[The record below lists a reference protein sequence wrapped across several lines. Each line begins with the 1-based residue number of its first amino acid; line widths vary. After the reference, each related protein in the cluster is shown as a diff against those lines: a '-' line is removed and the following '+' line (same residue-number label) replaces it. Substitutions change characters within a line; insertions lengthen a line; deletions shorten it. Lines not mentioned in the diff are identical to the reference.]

1 MVLARRSTG
10 LSCVRTEFVHAID
23 NETNAVRTKLLE
35 EYYVVIDDLEPSNSS
50 VTNPTHYTFDTITS
64 ASGGFVGVINEL
76 ILILLLC
83 VYMLSTRTMRTVD
96 DHEMEQQRPHEMT
109 TLQRIEA
116 AIRHYVILKAK
127 LSALT
132 GGLVLFILF
141 ICGVKLWLVWGV
153 LTFVLNF
160 IPNVG
165 SAIAMVLPIPVI
177 LVDQT
182 LSPGAKAAGILL
194 PAVVQM
200 YIGNVMEPALFG
212 KSLNLTALSVLAA
225 LVLWSSI
232 WGLYGAI
239 LSVPLLGVVRAA
251 SPLHLPTVVDR
262 KHRAD
267 TQFKILLDATDYP
280 LAKQI
285 LNVIRE
291 DNSIEEGLEM
301 TRTGGLAN
309 LTLLPTD
316 PLAEKAARE
325 QEKAEADRQRAAR
338 GQDVTAIVQAVPV
351 NGNQATSNGRFYRQ
365 EEEPQEFYDGDEGPF
380 TGSVQSDRA
389 AQPVRPLCAAS
400 ALRLWFLTGRGE
412 QGDEYDGYDD
422 GYGDNG
428 YGGGGGQYA
437 QPRGRGP

>member
-1 MVLARRSTG
+1 
-10 LSCVRTEFVHAID
+10 
-23 NETNAVRTKLLE
+23 
-35 EYYVVIDDLEPSNSS
+35 
-50 VTNPTHYTFDTITS
+50 
-64 ASGGFVGVINEL
+64 
-76 ILILLLC
+76 
-83 VYMLSTRTMRTVD
+83 
-96 DHEMEQQRPHEMT
+96 
-109 TLQRIEA
+109 
-116 AIRHYVILKAK
+116 
-127 LSALT
+127 
-132 GGLVLFILF
+132 
-141 ICGVKLWLVWGV
+141 
-153 LTFVLNF
+153 
-160 IPNVG
+160 
-165 SAIAMVLPIPVI
+165 
-177 LVDQT
+177 
-182 LSPGAKAAGILL
+182 
-194 PAVVQM
+194 
-200 YIGNVMEPALFG
+200 
-212 KSLNLTALSVLAA
+212 
-225 LVLWSSI
+225 
-232 WGLYGAI
+232 
-239 LSVPLLGVVRAA
+239 
-251 SPLHLPTVVDR
+251 
-262 KHRAD
+262 
-267 TQFKILLDATDYP
+267 
-280 LAKQI
+280 
-285 LNVIRE
+285 
-291 DNSIEEGLEM
+291 M

>member
-1 MVLARRSTG
+1 M
-10 LSCVRTEFVHAID
+10 
-23 NETNAVRTKLLE
+23 
-35 EYYVVIDDLEPSNSS
+35 IDDLEPSNSS

-239 LSVPLLGVVRAA
+239 LSVPLLGVVRPA
-251 SPLHLPTVVDR
+251 PPPPLPT
-262 KHRAD
+262 
-267 TQFKILLDATDYP
+267 
-280 LAKQI
+280 
-285 LNVIRE
+285 
-291 DNSIEEGLEM
+291 
-301 TRTGGLAN
+301 
-309 LTLLPTD
+309 
-316 PLAEKAARE
+316 
-325 QEKAEADRQRAAR
+325 ADR
-338 GQDVTAIVQAVPV
+338 
-351 NGNQATSNGRFYRQ
+351 
-365 EEEPQEFYDGDEGPF
+365 
-380 TGSVQSDRA
+380 
-389 AQPVRPLCAAS
+389 C
-400 ALRLWFLTGRGE
+400 
-412 QGDEYDGYDD
+412 
-422 GYGDNG
+422 
-428 YGGGGGQYA
+428 
-437 QPRGRGP
+437 